1 MNKPMMAML
10 AAGFLAALSPGTRA
24 QDLQVMADSVFQPAL
39 KELAPLFAERTGT
52 QVRLSLAPSA
62 ILAER
67 LLAGESADVFFPAGD
82 RHLRQALEK
91 GLVDVTLKRNIL
103 VLPEPETPDGDANA
117 EPAYAAA
124 AVMAQSAQRV
134 QAMAFLEFLA
144 SDAARGVFARQG
156 FGLP

>member
-1 MNKPMMAML
+1 MTDKNKQVTLRIPASERFRLMAML

-82 RHLRQALEK
+82 RLAEHP
-91 GLVDVTLKRNIL
+91 GKRI
-103 VLPEPETPDGDANA
+103 
-117 EPAYAAA
+117 
-124 AVMAQSAQRV
+124 
-134 QAMAFLEFLA
+134 
-144 SDAARGVFARQG
+144 
-156 FGLP
+156 